1 MEGYA
6 LSGKGLAKRTSLS
19 DPVPGPCNVST
30 CLTAAAARLTGG
42 RLMAAAAL
50 APRSCH
56 AKPERDAFQRHNERS
71 SP

>member
-6 LSGKGLAKRTSLS
+6 LSGKGLAKRTSLP
-19 DPVPGPCNVST
+19 DPAPGPCNVGT
-30 CLTAAAARLTGG
+30 CLTAAAACLTGG
-42 RLMAAAAL
+42 CLMAAAL